1 MVGNQ
6 GGANGGGWGT
16 EEKKGRDGEE
26 NNEEKRGAQAGLRRD
41 GMRFLGFAVEGHV
54 FLSGGNV
61 RMLSYGTC

>member
-16 EEKKGRDGEE
+16 EEKKGGDGEE

-54 FLSGGNV
+54 FLSGGYV
-61 RMLSYGTC
+61 RMLSST